1 MSELSTSYSE
11 YERVSGLFRQLNE
24 AALVARQT
32 RLGLD
37 PPPLEEQQVVC
48 AQLDKALEKLG
59 RNGEPPSGFQLTE
72 EMSLTDLLQQM
83 PDEGEE
89 ISTGDVAAIRRRINK
104 NGLRALTNDDLSI
117 LERLSAALDSA
128 SELLYQR
135 IQK

>member
-1 MSELSTSYSE
+1 
-11 YERVSGLFRQLNE
+11 
-24 AALVARQT
+24 
-32 RLGLD
+32 
-37 PPPLEEQQVVC
+37 
-48 AQLDKALEKLG
+48 
-59 RNGEPPSGFQLTE
+59 
-72 EMSLTDLLQQM
+72 MSLTDLLQQM

-128 SELLYQR
+128 SELLYRR